1 MSKAR
6 KKTAIDYEETAWGD
20 GKEVNCNWK
29 ASRENP
35 DCHRGKVQ
43 LLSDTQQVELP
54 LQTLSPH
61 VKVPFPQAMGGH
73 CTRADLLMPATGQ

>member
-6 KKTAIDYEETAWGD
+6 KKTAIDYEETAWRD
-20 GKEVNCNWK
+20 GKEANCNWK

-35 DCHRGKVQ
+35 DCHRSKVQ

-54 LQTLSPH
+54 LQMLSPH
-61 VKVPFPQAMGGH
+61 MKVPFPQATGG
-73 CTRADLLMPATGQ
+73 CRSRADLLMPATGH